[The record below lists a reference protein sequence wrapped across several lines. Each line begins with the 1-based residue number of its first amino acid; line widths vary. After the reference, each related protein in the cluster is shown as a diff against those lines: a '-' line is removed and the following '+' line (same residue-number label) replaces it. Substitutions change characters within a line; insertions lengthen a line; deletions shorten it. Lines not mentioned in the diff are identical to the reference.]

1 MDGYNVKESLI
12 IVLMGEGTYDDVKRR
27 TVIEQQASAPD
38 HHKRRGG
45 CRGSTNPSTSFLLR
59 E

>member
-38 HHKRRGG
+38 HHKRRAGRV
-45 CRGSTNPSTSFLLR
+45 CEPSRDLR
-59 E
+59 RYR